1 MRSWESL
8 AESSDGLYVPDDFR
22 HAFYQLVVQQAL
34 YLRFMHQS
42 VAYRLISTYRTEF
55 KEAAEMLGL
64 RLAFNDRLEYCYVL
78 QDSGRFSPMNL
89 QETMLLLVLRQAY
102 HQRASAGDLTQEG
115 DAVITIPELQELHKQ
130 LTTRDLDVGAQ
141 ALRAQLKDAQRH
153 GLARTVDAPD
163 GDVQP
168 FAVAV
173 MPAIAD
179 VLSEHAVGRFGANL
193 KASLMGKEPSEKDAP
208 PREEEVQ

>member
-1 MRSWESL
+1 MRTWESL
-8 AESSDGLYVPDDFR
+8 AQSSEGLYVPGDFR
-22 HAFYQLVVQQAL
+22 NAFYQLVVQQAL

-64 RLAFNDRLEYCYVL
+64 RLSFNDRLEYCYVI

-115 DAVITIPELQELHKQ
+115 DAVISIPELQELHKQ
-130 LTTRDLDVGAQ
+130 LTSRDLDAGAQ

-153 GLARTVDAPD
+153 GLARTVDAPE

-168 FAVAV
+168 FSVAI

-179 VLSEHAVGRFGANL
+179 VLSEHAVARFGANL
-193 KASLMGKEPSEKDAP
+193 KASLMGKEPDDKAVSQV
-208 PREEEVQ
+208 EETQ

>member
-8 AESSDGLYVPDDFR
+8 AQASEGLYEPDDFR

-34 YLRFMHQS
+34 YLRFAHQS
-42 VAYRLISTYRTEF
+42 IAYRLISRHRTEF

-64 RLAFNDRLEYCYVL
+64 RLSFNDRLEYCYVV
-78 QDSGRFSPMNL
+78 QDSGRLAPMNL

-102 HQRASAGDLTQEG
+102 HQRASAGDLTEQG
-115 DAVITIPELQELHKQ
+115 DAIVSIPELQELHKQ
-130 LTTRDLDVGAQ
+130 LTNRELEVGSQ
-141 ALRAQLKDAQRH
+141 ALKAQLKDAHRH

-168 FAVAV
+168 FSISI

-179 VLSEHAVGRFGANL
+179 ILSEHAVSRFGANL
-193 KASLMGKEPSEKDAP
+193 KASLMGKEPAGQAAAEG
-208 PREEEVQ
+208 EVVQ

>member
-1 MRSWESL
+1 MRSWESV
-8 AESSDGLYVPDDFR
+8 AQSSDGLYVPDDFR

-34 YLRFMHQS
+34 YLRFMHQA
-42 VAYRLISTYRTEF
+42 VAYRLISSYRSEF

-64 RLAFNDRLEYCYVL
+64 RLSFNDRLEYCYVV

-115 DAVITIPELQELHKQ
+115 DAVISIPELQELHKQ
-130 LTTRDLDVGAQ
+130 LTKRDLDVGAQ
-141 ALRAQLKDAQRH
+141 VLRVQLKDAQRH
-153 GLARTVDAPD
+153 GLARTVDAPE

-173 MPAIAD
+173 MPAMAD
-179 VLSEHAVGRFGANL
+179 ILSEHAVARFGANL
-193 KASLMGKEPSEKDAP
+193 KASLMGKEPGDNDAS
-208 PREEEVQ
+208 REEEVQ

>member
-1 MRSWESL
+1 MRTWESL
-8 AESSDGLYVPDDFR
+8 AQSSEGLYVPDDFR

-34 YLRFMHQS
+34 YLRQMHQA
-42 VAYRLISTYRTEF
+42 VAYRLICAYRTEF

-64 RLAFNDRLEYCYVL
+64 RLAFNDRFEYCYVV
-78 QDSGRFSPMNL
+78 QDSGRFAPMNL

-102 HQRASAGDLTQEG
+102 HQRASAGDLTTDG
-115 DAVITIPELQELHKQ
+115 DAIISIPELQELHKQ
-130 LTTRDLDVGAQ
+130 LTTRDIEAGSQ

-153 GLARTVDAPD
+153 GLAKPVDAPD

-168 FAVAV
+168 FSVAI

-179 VLSEHAVGRFGANL
+179 ILSEHAVARFGANL
-193 KASLMGKEPSEKDAP
+193 KASLLGKEPLEQEDAP
-208 PREEEVQ
+208 SEVAS